1 MKAYFWLLL
10 VSIGIHACK
19 YFNFFVLNIFY
30 KNHFQVKNEN
40 WQEGKKF

>member
-19 YFNFFVLNIFY
+19 YFNFLVLNVFY
-30 KNHFQVKNEN
+30 KKSFSSEKRKLAR
-40 WQEGKKF
+40 G